1 VIAVEKLTKKFDG
14 RTVVDAVSLAFER
27 GKVSAIFGP
36 SGGGKSTLLRCING
50 LEVFDSGR
58 VRVGDLELGPNAS
71 DASLLRNVRLKVGM
85 VFQQFGLFAH
95 MTALANVM
103 EAPIHVKGV
112 SKEEARDRARKLLDK
127 VGLAKRREAFP
138 RELSG
143 GEQQRVAIAR
153 ALAMEPE
160 ALLLDEPTSSLDPEL
175 KEEVVRVLAA
185 LAKEG
190 ATMVVV
196 THEAALVREITDRCF
211 LLREGRVAAEGTA
224 SEVLRKEPPG

>member
-1 VIAVEKLTKKFDG
+1 MIAVEKLTKKFDR
-14 RTVVDAVSLAFER
+14 RTVVDGVSVTFER

-50 LEVFDSGR
+50 LEVFDAGA
-58 VRVGDLELGPNAS
+58 VRIGDLALGPNAS
-71 DASLLRNVRLKVGM
+71 DRGLLRKVRLKVGM
-85 VFQQFGLFAH
+85 VFQHFGLFSH
-95 MTALANVM
+95 MTALQNVM
-103 EAPIHVKGV
+103 EAPVHVKGL
-112 SKEEARDRARKLLDK
+112 SADEARDRARSLLDK
-127 VGLAKRREAFP
+127 VGLSKRRDAFP

-160 ALLLDEPTSSLDPEL
+160 ALLLDEPTSSLDPER

-190 ATMVVV
+190 ATMVIV
-196 THEAALVREITDRCF
+196 THEAPLVRDIAGRCVV
-211 LLREGRVAAEGTA
+211 LRDGKIAAEGTA
-224 SEVLRKEPPG
+224 SEVLR